1 MKALLVRTEDEHR
14 LQGFVTWTT
23 FTTWQNH
30 FRWDSLTPTA
40 DIERDKP
47 ERKIDADGSIAK
59 ALSGEVFEGDVA
71 ANTNLVVSAGIRKF
85 PFPNLAYKCGMGKCS
100 TCTCRILA
108 GADHLEPP
116 NWKEKRQLGERLD
129 EGYRLACQLWVTEDI
144 ELAQDV

>member
-1 MKALLVRTEDEHR
+1 MSMWAQKSRSPTWASPPDLTLEGWVSAR
-14 LQGFVTWTT
+14 LSQ
-23 FTTWQNH
+23 
-30 FRWDSLTPTA
+30 
-40 DIERDKP
+40 P
-47 ERKIDADGSIAK
+47 ENLMPKVILHKG
-59 ALSGEVFEGDVA
+59 GEVFEGDVA